1 MEGTD
6 FLVIDDEA
14 FLAKLSE
21 PAQIRNIYP
30 PLLKAFHESGVK
42 AWNVTDR
49 FANAKSLKNVVTG
62 MKAAAK
68 RNADYNGIEVRLV
81 EIEGVE
87 KVALF
92 NRTIANAPVAEV
104 ENERVA
110 A

>member
-1 MEGTD
+1 MDNGMLE
-6 FLVIDDEA
+6 IDDEA
-14 FLAKLSE
+14 FLAKLAE
-21 PAQIRNIYP
+21 PPQVRNIYP
-30 PLLKAFHESGVK
+30 PLLKDFHASGAK

-49 FANAKSLKNVVTG
+49 FANAKSLKNVVVG

-92 NRTIANAPVAEV
+92 NRNLANAA
-104 ENERVA
+104 
-110 A
+110 